1 MQSQPAQPNPSEP
14 VVDDDTARKLRR
26 YSYGVS
32 AALIVVCNAVFL
44 AGLWGSGINLD
55 ALIRTP
61 DVFDTTKDVCLR
73 FTWHRVIGADEPVQL
88 CNEWINLS
96 DPSGET
102 HTFQKDTKVVRGGD
116 GKLYF
121 DHGAQ
126 VDYRLFL
133 LAAFVALVIGLG
145 VATKRYLIARYR
157 MRLDTQGETPS

>member
-1 MQSQPAQPNPSEP
+1 MLFGQDQSASPEP
-14 VVDDDTARKLRR
+14 TAEDDKAGKLRR

-32 AALIVVCNAVFL
+32 AALILACNAVFL
-44 AGLWGSGINLD
+44 AGLWGSGVNLD

-61 DVFDTTKDVCLR
+61 DVFDAAQDVCLR
-73 FTWHRVIGADEPVQL
+73 FTWHRVIGAEEPVQL
-88 CNEWINLS
+88 CQEWIDLS

-102 HTFQKDTKVVRGGD
+102 HIFHKETKVVRGGD

-133 LAAFVALVIGLG
+133 LAAFVATVIALG
-145 VATKRYLIARYR
+145 VTIQRRLIARYR
-157 MRLDTQGETPS
+157 MRLDMQGTTPS

>member
-1 MQSQPAQPNPSEP
+1 MQSQPAQPPEP
-14 VVDDDTARKLRR
+14 ADNDTARKLRR

-73 FTWHRVIGADEPVQL
+73 FTWHRVIGANEPVQL

-102 HTFQKDTKVVRGGD
+102 HKFQPDTKIVRGGD

-157 MRLDTQGETPS
+157 MRLDMQRGTPS